1 MSEEGS
7 VEGPEITNT
16 PEMMSKVVSK
26 MKHGK
31 AAGPS
36 GIYIEMTKTA
46 GDGVTVWHHSSYM
59 YYTPDYWD
67 LSYIIN
73 LFIEKQGALSCE
85 NYRGLKLQENVMK
98 IL

>member
-46 GDGVTVWHHSSYM
+46 GDGVIV
-59 YYTPDYWD
+59 
-67 LSYIIN
+67 
-73 LFIEKQGALSCE
+73 
-85 NYRGLKLQENVMK
+85 
-98 IL
+98 